1 MNDNEIDFEIKSAL
15 VNDQSLQSV
24 ELAAH
29 YNEMFEE
36 MLSAADLAPDAPAS
50 LRTKSRRKRF
60 LIGGMISLVALT
72 AGGVAAANN
81 LLGDFSQHLVADSE
95 CDLNPGDAKLVATLD
110 VGANRRWEYWEI
122 LSPKGSGNLVK
133 LIGPSGKETQYG
145 LRCINSSW
153 RNPNPEPNVMGIPA
167 ADGTIDVL
175 VYGTSMKNADTV
187 EITLRNGFSME
198 IPQTADG
205 HFIHYANTGSSSWNV
220 EIRSFVV
227 RGSGRMLFGKG
238 Y

>member
-1 MNDNEIDFEIKSAL
+1 MKDNEIDSLIKNAL
-15 VNDQSLQSV
+15 VNNQSLQSV

-36 MLSAADLAPDAPAS
+36 MLSAADIAPAAPVV
-50 LRTKSRRKRF
+50 LRTKSRRKKF
-60 LIGGMISLVALT
+60 LISGMISLVALT

-81 LLGDFSQHLVADSE
+81 LLGDFSQRLVEKSE

-110 VGANRRWEYWEI
+110 VDANHRWEYWEI

-145 LRCINSSW
+145 LSCINSSW
-153 RNPNPEPNVMGIPA
+153 RNPNPDANVMGIPA
-167 ADGTIDVL
+167 ADGTVDVL
-175 VYGTSMKNADTV
+175 VYGTSMENADTV

-198 IPQTADG
+198 IPQTGDG

-220 EIRSFVV
+220 ELQSFVV

>member
-1 MNDNEIDFEIKSAL
+1 MKDYEIDFLIKNAL
-15 VNDQSLQSV
+15 VNDQSLQRDD
-24 ELAAH
+24 LATH

-36 MLSAADLAPDAPAS
+36 MLSAADFAPAAPIA
-50 LRTKSRRKRF
+50 LRTKSRRKKF
-60 LIGGMISLVALT
+60 MIGGMISLVALT

-81 LLGDFSQHLVADSE
+81 LLGDFSQRLVDNSE
-95 CDLNPGDAKLVATLD
+95 CDLNPGDAKLVAALD
-110 VGANRRWEYWEI
+110 VDADHRWEYWEI
-122 LSPKGSGNLVK
+122 LSSKGSGNLVK

-145 LRCINSSW
+145 LSCINSSW
-153 RNPNPEPNVMGIPA
+153 RNPNPEANVMGIPA
-167 ADGTIDVL
+167 PDGTVDVL

-187 EITLRNGFSME
+187 EITLRNGFSMK
-198 IPQTADG
+198 IPQTAGG

-220 EIRSFVV
+220 ELQSFVV

>member
-36 MLSAADLAPDAPAS
+36 MLSAADLAPDAPAG

-205 HFIHYANTGSSSWNV
+205 HFIHYTNTGSSSWNV